1 MYPAEDV
8 FPVAQVSLQ
17 ESHVVLAGDVVDV
30 SEHPEFAELG
40 GKLRL
45 RLSYDVAL
53 MDPAVVLQLFDGDEG
68 HVILFCQ
75 LPELRGLHHGSV
87 FIHDLAADAALG
99 KTGQAQ
105 QVHRRLG
112 VAVSDQHAAPTGDQ
126 REYMARPP
134 EILRL

>member
-1 MYPAEDV
+1 M
-8 FPVAQVSLQ
+8 
-17 ESHVVLAGDVVDV
+17 VLSGDVVDV

-45 RLSYDVAL
+45 RLSYDMAL
-53 MDPAVVLQLFDGDEG
+53 VDPAVVLQLFDGDEG